1 MNLKRLLARAALAFI
16 LILLVLLL
24 YSAFTGKTQMLL
36 ALLFCLIVVP
46 VLIYVFIW
54 FTNLTRRK

>member
-1 MNLKRLLARAALAFI
+1 MNLKRLLARIALAFI
-16 LILLVLLL
+16 LVLLVLLL
-24 YSAFTGKTQMLL
+24 YSAFTGRTQMLL

-54 FTNLTRRK
+54 FTDLMRRK